1 MASASRGPEVDI
13 VGGPRCAV
21 ARLAVRCVLKT
32 GVFDSADQERECFVL
47 AREAL
52 HPGFS
57 DPMGKVTGK
66 VSLETP
72 AGRGLRRAKL
82 LIPLVRLA

>member
-13 VGGPRCAV
+13 VGGPGDANMST
-21 ARLAVRCVLKT
+21 VLET